1 MTEPRFPKSPADY
14 PSPAEYGRA
23 SGLERVLG
31 MNDGR
36 FPAAPMAKTAGLRLL
51 EATEGRVVFEGLP
64 TFEQYNPMGSVHGG
78 WFGILLDSA
87 MGCAI
92 MTRLPEGL
100 AYTTLEY
107 KVNLLRPAHADTGP
121 LHGIGEALHVAQG
134 LGHGGRLGRRH
145 RRHAVELGLQPRA
158 LPVHRVA
165 LVLERRERAAQVG
178 ALRAV
183 VGVAR
188 RERVDLAGQ
197 ALHLALELA
206 TIEGAF

>member
-121 LHGIGEALHVAQG
+121 LHGIGEALHVGARTATATAKIVDARG
-134 LGHGGRLGRRH
+134 KLYATGTTTCL
-145 RRHAVELGLQPRA
+145 VMA
-158 LPVHRVA
+158 LPS
-165 LVLERRERAAQVG
+165 E
-178 ALRAV
+178 
-183 VGVAR
+183 
-188 RERVDLAGQ
+188 
-197 ALHLALELA
+197 
-206 TIEGAF
+206 